1 MKNQFMAMKVN
12 PYIILG
18 KKYRTNR
25 NKWMSFSIFLLF
37 LDFLLSLLL
46 IIFDYISFKDDVKV
60 QKKKYLI
67 IEVSISAGI
76 CVILFILMLIKIYLI
91 ELICISLYIV
101 AGASYWAYLLVKA
114 IILAINPEQGQK
126 ERKADFFENEK
137 EFSMIIFLVLI
148 GLLRVGV
155 CLSIKRYINNIK
167 KLKGFSDQKSTEK
180 LINTIEKKIDSGSF
194 LNWNESLNQL

>member
-1 MKNQFMAMKVN
+1 MNNQFMAMKVN

-126 ERKADFFENEK
+126 ERKEDFFENEK

-155 CLSIKRYINNIK
+155 CLSI
-167 KLKGFSDQKSTEK
+167 STV
-180 LINTIEKKIDSGSF
+180 LF
-194 LNWNESLNQL
+194 AL

>member
-1 MKNQFMAMKVN
+1 MKVN

-18 KKYRTNR
+18 KKYRTSR

-114 IILAINPEQGQK
+114 IILAINPEQGLK

-155 CLSIKRYINNIK
+155 CFSIKRYINNIK
-167 KLKGFSDQKSTEK
+167 KLKGF
-180 LINTIEKKIDSGSF
+180 
-194 LNWNESLNQL
+194 

>member
-1 MKNQFMAMKVN
+1 MAMKVN

-18 KKYRTNR
+18 KKIRANR

-37 LDFLLSLLL
+37 LDFLFSFLL

-194 LNWNESLNQL
+194 LSWNES

>member
-18 KKYRTNR
+18 KKYRTSR

-148 GLLRVGV
+148 ELLRVGV

-194 LNWNESLNQL
+194 LSWNESLNKL

>member
-1 MKNQFMAMKVN
+1 MKVN

-18 KKYRTNR
+18 KKIRANR
-25 NKWMSFSIFLLF
+25 IKWMSFSIFLLF
-37 LDFLLSLLL
+37 LDFLFSLLL

-91 ELICISLYIV
+91 EIICISLYILV
-101 AGASYWAYLLVKA
+101 GASYWAYLLVKA

-126 ERKADFFENEK
+126 ERKAEFFENEK
-137 EFSMIIFLVLI
+137 EFSIIIFLVLI

-155 CLSIKRYINNIK
+155 CLAIKRYIINIK
-167 KLKGFSDQKSTEK
+167 KLKRFSDQKSTEK

>member
-155 CLSIKRYINNIK
+155 CLSIQRYINNIK

-194 LNWNESLNQL
+194 LSWNESLNKL

>member
-1 MKNQFMAMKVN
+1 MAMKVN

-155 CLSIKRYINNIK
+155 CLSI
-167 KLKGFSDQKSTEK
+167 STV
-180 LINTIEKKIDSGSF
+180 LF
-194 LNWNESLNQL
+194 AL

>member
-1 MKNQFMAMKVN
+1 MKVN

-18 KKYRTNR
+18 KKIRANR

-37 LDFLLSLLL
+37 LDFLFSLLL

-91 ELICISLYIV
+91 EIICISLYILV
-101 AGASYWAYLLVKA
+101 GASYWAYLLVKA

-126 ERKADFFENEK
+126 ERKAEFFENEK
-137 EFSMIIFLVLI
+137 EFSIIIFLVLI

-155 CLSIKRYINNIK
+155 CLAIKRYIINIK
-167 KLKGFSDQKSTEK
+167 KLKRFSEQKSTEK

>member
-1 MKNQFMAMKVN
+1 MKVN

-18 KKYRTNR
+18 KKYRTSR

-180 LINTIEKKIDSGSF
+180 LINTIEKKIDAGSF
-194 LNWNESLNQL
+194 LSWNESLNKL

>member
-137 EFSMIIFLVLI
+137 EFSIIIFLVLI

-155 CLSIKRYINNIK
+155 SFAIK
-167 KLKGFSDQKSTEK
+167 KYIKNVKILKGFTDQKNTEK
-180 LINTIEKKIDSGSF
+180 LINTIETKLDSGSF
-194 LNWNESLNQL
+194 INWNESLHM

>member
-1 MKNQFMAMKVN
+1 MKVN

-18 KKYRTNR
+18 KKIRANR

-101 AGASYWAYLLVKA
+101 EGASYWAYLLVKA

-194 LNWNESLNQL
+194 LSWNES

>member
-1 MKNQFMAMKVN
+1 MKVN

-18 KKYRTNR
+18 KKYRTSR

-155 CLSIKRYINNIK
+155 CLSIKRYIDNIK

>member
-1 MKNQFMAMKVN
+1 MKVN

-194 LNWNESLNQL
+194 LSWNES

>member
-1 MKNQFMAMKVN
+1 MKVN

-18 KKYRTNR
+18 KKIRANR

-37 LDFLLSLLL
+37 LDFLFSLLL

-91 ELICISLYIV
+91 EIICIYLYILV
-101 AGASYWAYLLVKA
+101 GASYWAYLLVKA

-126 ERKADFFENEK
+126 ERKAEFFENEK
-137 EFSMIIFLVLI
+137 EFSIIIFLVLI

-155 CLSIKRYINNIK
+155 CLAIKRYIINIK
-167 KLKGFSDQKSTEK
+167 KLKRFSDQKSTEK

>member
-1 MKNQFMAMKVN
+1 MKVN

-18 KKYRTNR
+18 KKIRANR

-37 LDFLLSLLL
+37 LDFLFSLLL

-91 ELICISLYIV
+91 EIICISLYILV
-101 AGASYWAYLLVKA
+101 GASYWAYLLVKA

-126 ERKADFFENEK
+126 ERKAEFFENEK
-137 EFSMIIFLVLI
+137 EFSIIIFLVLI

-155 CLSIKRYINNIK
+155 CLAIKRYIINIK
-167 KLKGFSDQKSTEK
+167 KLKRFSDQKSTEK

>member
-1 MKNQFMAMKVN
+1 MKVN

-18 KKYRTNR
+18 KKYRTSR

-155 CLSIKRYINNIK
+155 CFSIKRYINNIK

>member
-1 MKNQFMAMKVN
+1 MKVN

-18 KKYRTNR
+18 KKYRTNS

-155 CLSIKRYINNIK
+155 CFSIKRYINNIK

-194 LNWNESLNQL
+194 LSWNESLNKL

>member
-1 MKNQFMAMKVN
+1 MAMKVN

-126 ERKADFFENEK
+126 ERKADLMLF
-137 EFSMIIFLVLI
+137 
-148 GLLRVGV
+148 R
-155 CLSIKRYINNIK
+155 
-167 KLKGFSDQKSTEK
+167 
-180 LINTIEKKIDSGSF
+180 
-194 LNWNESLNQL
+194 

>member
-18 KKYRTNR
+18 KKYRTSR

-148 GLLRVGV
+148 ASITSKHNGSLRLPGSLVLSSTAIASVDAGNSFNKYSLENGLY
-155 CLSIKRYINNIK
+155 K
-167 KLKGFSDQKSTEK
+167 
-180 LINTIEKKIDSGSF
+180 
-194 LNWNESLNQL
+194 

>member
-114 IILAINPEQGQK
+114 IILAINPEQG
-126 ERKADFFENEK
+126 
-137 EFSMIIFLVLI
+137 
-148 GLLRVGV
+148 
-155 CLSIKRYINNIK
+155 
-167 KLKGFSDQKSTEK
+167 
-180 LINTIEKKIDSGSF
+180 
-194 LNWNESLNQL
+194 